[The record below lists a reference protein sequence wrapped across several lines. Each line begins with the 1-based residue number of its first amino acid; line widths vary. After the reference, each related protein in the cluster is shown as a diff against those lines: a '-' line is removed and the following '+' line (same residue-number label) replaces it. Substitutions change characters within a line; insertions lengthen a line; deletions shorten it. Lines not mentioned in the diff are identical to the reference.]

1 MNKST
6 TPIGFSPGSE
16 DHCVIR
22 SGFLI
27 ATIALLVGG
36 GFSPAADAKRPNIV
50 VILADDMGFS
60 DLRCYGGEIDTP
72 NLDALAA
79 DGLRFTQFY
88 NTARCCPTRAS
99 LLTGLYPHQAGIGH
113 MMDDK
118 GLPGYKG
125 DLSPNSVTI
134 AEALK
139 PAGYRAY
146 AVGKWHVTRFMAPN
160 GPKHNWPIQ
169 RGFERC
175 YCTITGAGNYYDP
188 ATLVRDNTMISAHGD
203 PEYKP
208 ERYYYTNAIGE
219 HAVRFIGDHR
229 RDHAADPF
237 FLYVA
242 FTAAHWP
249 MQAFEEDI
257 AKYKGRYD
265 RGYQP
270 TRKARYEWAER
281 FGLINPKWQLS
292 PQAGDWEAV
301 KDKRWEARC
310 MEVYAAMVTAMDA
323 NVGRIVGEL
332 KRTGQLDNTL
342 ILFLQDN
349 GGCAEVTGRTGN
361 KDHPNIAR
369 PDKPTLP
376 VMKPADLLP
385 SASIPVQTRDGYPV
399 RMGPKVV
406 PGADDTYVAYGKAW
420 ANVSNTPFREYKH
433 WVHEGGIS
441 TPLIAH
447 WPAGITA
454 KDELRHQPGHL
465 IDVMA
470 TCLDV
475 AGAKPPTVR
484 QGQPVPPPEGK
495 SLLPAF
501 AGKLLD
507 REAIYWEHEGNRAL
521 RAGDWKLVAKGP
533 GAKWE
538 LYDMAEDRTELHDLA
553 GQQPEKVTQLAAKW
567 EAWAKR
573 CHVLPWIWKPPYQT
587 GE

>member
-1 MNKST
+1 
-6 TPIGFSPGSE
+6 
-16 DHCVIR
+16 
-22 SGFLI
+22 
-27 ATIALLVGG
+27 
-36 GFSPAADAKRPNIV
+36 
-50 VILADDMGFS
+50 
-60 DLRCYGGEIDTP
+60 
-72 NLDALAA
+72 
-79 DGLRFTQFY
+79 
-88 NTARCCPTRAS
+88 
-99 LLTGLYPHQAGIGH
+99 
-113 MMDDK
+113 
-118 GLPGYKG
+118 
-125 DLSPNSVTI
+125 
-134 AEALK
+134 
-139 PAGYRAY
+139 
-146 AVGKWHVTRFMAPN
+146 
-160 GPKHNWPIQ
+160 
-169 RGFERC
+169 
-175 YCTITGAGNYYDP
+175 
-188 ATLVRDNTMISAHGD
+188 
-203 PEYKP
+203 
-208 ERYYYTNAIGE
+208 
-219 HAVRFIGDHR
+219 
-229 RDHAADPF
+229 
-237 FLYVA
+237 
-242 FTAAHWP
+242 
-249 MQAFEEDI
+249 
-257 AKYKGRYD
+257 
-265 RGYQP
+265 
-270 TRKARYEWAER
+270 
-281 FGLINPKWQLS
+281 
-292 PQAGDWEAV
+292 
-301 KDKRWEARC
+301 
-310 MEVYAAMVTAMDA
+310 
-323 NVGRIVGEL
+323 
-332 KRTGQLDNTL
+332 
-342 ILFLQDN
+342 
-349 GGCAEVTGRTGN
+349 
-361 KDHPNIAR
+361 
-369 PDKPTLP
+369 
-376 VMKPADLLP
+376 
-385 SASIPVQTRDGYPV
+385 
-399 RMGPKVV
+399 MGPKVV